1 MMNTQ
6 YSINKTQH
14 KIKAVVFDLGETI
27 LNFGKV
33 NLVEL
38 FKEGA
43 KLSYDYLKSIGQPVG
58 NFDIYC
64 WRNLI
69 SLRLRNLVSSITG
82 NDFDSSAFLRKIGTK
97 KGFKLNNEQWNH
109 FAWLWYEPLSKV
121 AKIEPDIKQTI
132 NSLKKAG
139 LKLGILSNTFVSAYS
154 IEKQLEE
161 IGILDFFDVRLYSY
175 QFNFRKPDLRIF
187 KIAAERIG
195 EAFENIIYVGDRI
208 DKDANP
214 TLKLGMTPV
223 LKTAYTN
230 KDKIIPQGVFQIN
243 KLSELPAIIEKVNTS
258 NKWDKQIKSDSDS
271 GKLDF
276 LINEALDEKEKGNLK
291 EL

>member
-1 MMNTQ
+1 MQYDIRITKSMMNTQ
-6 YSINKTQH
+6 YATHNTQH

-43 KLSYDYLKSIGQPVG
+43 RLSYDYLKSHNQPVD
-58 NFDIYC
+58 NFKIYC

-69 SLRLRNLVSSITG
+69 SLRLRNLVSTITG

-97 KGFKLNNEQWNH
+97 KGIRLNNEQWDY

-132 NSLKKAG
+132 NSLKNAG

-154 IEKQLEE
+154 IEKQLNE

-175 QFNFRKPDLRIF
+175 QFHFRKPDLRIF

-195 EAFENIIYVGDRI
+195 EALENIIYVGDRI

-223 LKTAYTN
+223 IKSAYTN
-230 KDKIIPQGVFQIN
+230 TGKNIPQGVFQIN
-243 KLSELPAIIEKVNTS
+243 KLSELPALIENINTS
-258 NKWDKQIKSDSDS
+258 K
-271 GKLDF
+271 
-276 LINEALDEKEKGNLK
+276 
-291 EL
+291 